1 MIMKYST
8 SLGYTLW
15 TLYCKCGWM
24 GCDEN
29 DDNDGHVKM
38 NDDSMAIDDDDDI
51 EWEIFLTYIFLH
63 TYKPKYIHA
72 YI

>member
-1 MIMKYST
+1 
-8 SLGYTLW
+8 
-15 TLYCKCGWM
+15 
-24 GCDEN
+24 
-29 DDNDGHVKM
+29 
-38 NDDSMAIDDDDDI
+38 MAIDDDDDDI

>member
-1 MIMKYST
+1 MVVMSKNKEIHLRFDLMT
-8 SLGYTLW
+8 
-15 TLYCKCGWM
+15 
-24 GCDEN
+24 
-29 DDNDGHVKM
+29 
-38 NDDSMAIDDDDDI
+38 IDDDDI